1 MWIDHSDKN
10 YFSLDLTSTPTAIK
24 VMLIEKKSDPIT
36 VDKEEL
42 RVDNEG
48 TQRLLLWKWK
58 QI

>member
-1 MWIDHSDKN
+1 MAKKIVK
-10 YFSLDLTSTPTAIK
+10 AIK

-36 VDKEEL
+36 VDKEDL